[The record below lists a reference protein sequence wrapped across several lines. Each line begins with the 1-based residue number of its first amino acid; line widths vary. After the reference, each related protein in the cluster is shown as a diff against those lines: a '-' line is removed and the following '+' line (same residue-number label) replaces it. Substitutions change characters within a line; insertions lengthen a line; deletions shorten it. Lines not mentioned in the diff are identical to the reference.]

1 MVSSPHEEA
10 FLDEVLGLFVLEAQE
25 WISQSSNAL
34 LELEHHPASDRKPKL
49 FDTIA
54 CSITNLGGSAA
65 TLELRDL
72 EKLAFGVLPLLQVLQ
87 ERSSHPSGPQIDA
100 LREGMNGIISAVQ
113 KLNETKTGAVPDLE
127 ALLQRIAKAAKEP
140 ERAESNGQARAPS
153 SSPPVTAEPST
164 AVIDRLFDFQR
175 HYPGTFESSR
185 HLVDVVIKKAKND
198 YGERG
203 WRYLDAPSVI
213 QIIQELD
220 KVDEQFLGELRTRL
234 PTIAGIFADLK
245 SPHCDMLLSSGRLEK
260 LLCEVQRLH
269 DVARSIEAKS
279 VMLFF
284 HGLHAFLTI
293 LANKST
299 EIPSHRVNAVE
310 SRLNSVMAT
319 AQQWAEMGKL
329 ERAAMQQVVSQ

>member
-1 MVSSPHEEA
+1 MVAHEEA

-49 FDTIA
+49 FETIA

-72 EKLAFGVLPLLQVLQ
+72 EKLAFGLLPLLQVLQ
-87 ERSSHPSGPQIDA
+87 ERSGPASAPQIDC
-100 LREGMNGIISAVQ
+100 LREGLNGIISAVQ

-127 ALLQRIAKAAKEP
+127 PLLERISAAAKESPKP
-140 ERAESNGQARAPS
+140 EPNIPADPPPS
-153 SSPPVTAEPST
+153 SPST
-164 AVIDRLFDFQR
+164 AVIDKLFDFQH

-203 WRYLDAPSVI
+203 WRYLDAASVV
-213 QIIQELD
+213 QIIDELD
-220 KVDEQFLGELRTRL
+220 KLDDQFLAEVRTRL
-234 PTIAGIFADLK
+234 PAITGILSDCK
-245 SPHCDMLLSSGRLEK
+245 SPNSDTRLSSDRRDT
-260 LLCEVQRLH
+260 LLQEVQRLH
-269 DVARSIEAKS
+269 DVAKSIEAKS
-279 VMLFF
+279 IMLFF
-284 HGLHAFLTI
+284 RGLHAFLTI
-293 LANKST
+293 LTNTSV
-299 EIPSHRVNAVE
+299 EISLDRITAVE
-310 SRLNSVMAT
+310 SRLNSIMTA

-329 ERAAMQQVVSQ
+329 ERAAIQQVVCQ